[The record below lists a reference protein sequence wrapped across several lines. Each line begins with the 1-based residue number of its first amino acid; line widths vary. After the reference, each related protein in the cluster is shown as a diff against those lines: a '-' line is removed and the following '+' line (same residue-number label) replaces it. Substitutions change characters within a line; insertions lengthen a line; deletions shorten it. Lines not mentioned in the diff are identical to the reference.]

1 MTTRLLGGKPGMPG
15 PGGYTGSIG
24 ESDAD
29 VFDCPACARPL
40 AGGTSRCPGC
50 GTRLVMRVKL
60 RKAGMILALGI
71 VLGVVAG
78 GGTAAGAIMLSQRDP
93 KAAAV
98 ALPAA
103 PASPTPRPTPRPTP
117 STRTE
122 PTVLTGPQAAISALS
137 GTAVVNGRMSVDA
150 ATLSS
155 TLADKGAPAI
165 DIARALRSLAA
176 DAALGIDLTDRLAP
190 WRDAAPVMGDLDTFY
205 QAVADSARNALRAS
219 LTDTPGY
226 RAAGT
231 AMVKVLAGL
240 GPVDAASR
248 ALALT
253 VDLELPPVVLPG
265 AKPGTTPELTPA
277 H

>member
-40 AGGTSRCPGC
+40 VGRTSRCPGC

-60 RKAGMILALGI
+60 RKVGMILALGI

-78 GGTAAGAIMLSQRDP
+78 GGMAAGAIMLSQRDP

-103 PASPTPRPTPRPTP
+103 PASPTPRPTP
-117 STRTE
+117 STSTG
-122 PTVLTGPQAAISALS
+122 PTVLDRPQAAVSALS

-190 WRDAAPVMGDLDTFY
+190 WRDAAPVMSDLDTFY
-205 QAVADSARNALRAS
+205 RAVADSARNALRAS

-226 RAAGT
+226 RAAGAT
-231 AMVKVLAGL
+231 MVKVLAGL
-240 GPVDAASR
+240 GPVDATSR

-253 VDLELPPVVLPG
+253 IDLELPPVVLPR
-265 AKPGTTPELTPA
+265 AKPGTTPAPTPA